1 MCCGGHQQGFR
12 LQTESVFLSFNMRKK
27 TKLDSQHMMSVML
40 LLNVNTESG
49 SSHVLQEHAQ
59 CPAQI

>member
-12 LQTESVFLSFNMRKK
+12 LQTESVFLSFNMPKK
-27 TKLDSQHMMSVML
+27 TKLDSQHIIHDVCD
-40 LLNVNTESG
+40 VNTETG

-59 CPAQI
+59 CPAHI